1 MVKITA
7 ISDLHGYYPKLP
19 GGDLLIVAGD
29 LTARDTDE
37 QHVECGTWLK
47 KQPYKKIVVIA
58 GNHDNYMF
66 EHVPHGTTLQIP
78 GLGATYLCDSGTEFE
93 GLKIWGSPWTFR
105 FEGMSPHCMAFTG
118 TEAKLKKKFADI
130 PCDTDILITHG
141 PPYGILDKTITDE
154 KVGSLALLKKARQ
167 TFLRYH
173 IFGHIHEAYGTD
185 KTECGGKIITIFIN
199 CSHVN
204 EWYNPVNKPVTFEI

>member
-29 LTARDTDE
+29 LTARDTPKE
-37 QHVECGTWLK
+37 HCNQFVPWLK
-47 KQPYKKIVVIA
+47 ELNYKKIIVIA
-58 GNHDNYMF
+58 GNHDNL
-66 EHVPHGTTLQIP
+66 LQQDECLCMGDWDGCNIE
-78 GLGATYLCDSGTEFE
+78 YLCDSGTEFE

-105 FEGMSPHCMAFTG
+105 FCMSPHCMAFTG
-118 TEAKLKKKFADI
+118 TESKLKKKFDDI

-185 KTECGGKIITIFIN
+185 KAECGGKIITTFIN

-204 EWYNPVNKPVTFEI
+204 EWYKPVNKPVTFEI